1 MKIALAQ
8 LDYHVGN
15 FEANAAKI
23 IKAINEAKLSG
34 VQLIAFS
41 ELAICG
47 YPAWDF
53 LEFDDFIAQCEKSIK
68 TIASHCTGIAAIVG
82 GPCRNPLKNGKN
94 LYNSAWFLSEGTVQQ
109 MVHKTLLPTYDVF
122 DEYRYFE
129 PNTQFNCVDYL
140 GQKIAVSI
148 CEDLWNLSE
157 DPLYTKN
164 PMDFLIKEHPDF
176 AINIAASPFSFSH
189 DASRM
194 AVLRNN
200 AKKYNIPF
208 FYVNHTGAQ
217 TELIFD
223 GASMVVH
230 PDGSYL
236 KMSFFEEEIRS
247 FDLRKIKEG
256 NFPQSDKQGKYEL
269 ITQALI
275 KGIQDYFS
283 KMGFKKATL
292 GLSGGIDSAVV
303 FALAV
308 KALGAEQVL
317 PILLPS
323 PYTSALSNNEAMTMV
338 KLLGTAH
345 KIIPIAKVMT
355 SYSDLLNPHFEGLKS
370 GLAEE
375 NLQARARGTILMA
388 ISNKLDYILLNTSN
402 KSEMAVGY
410 STLYGDSIGAFSVL
424 GDLYKTEVYELAD
437 YINKT
442 WNNCIPELIISRAP
456 SAELRPDQKDSDSL
470 PDYSI
475 LDAILYQYI
484 ENRKG
489 PDEIIQMGYDAT
501 TVHKI
506 LKLVNQSEYKRFQA
520 PPILRVSDK
529 AFGIGRRLP
538 IVAKYL
544 A

>member
-208 FYVNHTGAQ
+208 F
-217 TELIFD
+217 LCK
-223 GASMVVH
+223 
-230 PDGSYL
+230 SY
-236 KMSFFEEEIRS
+236 RS
-247 FDLRKIKEG
+247 T
-256 NFPQSDKQGKYEL
+256 N
-269 ITQALI
+269 
-275 KGIQDYFS
+275 
-283 KMGFKKATL
+283 
-292 GLSGGIDSAVV
+292 
-303 FALAV
+303 
-308 KALGAEQVL
+308 
-317 PILLPS
+317 
-323 PYTSALSNNEAMTMV
+323 
-338 KLLGTAH
+338 
-345 KIIPIAKVMT
+345 
-355 SYSDLLNPHFEGLKS
+355 
-370 GLAEE
+370 
-375 NLQARARGTILMA
+375 RANI
-388 ISNKLDYILLNTSN
+388 
-402 KSEMAVGY
+402 
-410 STLYGDSIGAFSVL
+410 
-424 GDLYKTEVYELAD
+424 
-437 YINKT
+437 
-442 WNNCIPELIISRAP
+442 
-456 SAELRPDQKDSDSL
+456 
-470 PDYSI
+470 
-475 LDAILYQYI
+475 
-484 ENRKG
+484 
-489 PDEIIQMGYDAT
+489 
-501 TVHKI
+501 
-506 LKLVNQSEYKRFQA
+506 
-520 PPILRVSDK
+520 
-529 AFGIGRRLP
+529 
-538 IVAKYL
+538 
-544 A
+544 